1 MALLTED
8 GVRALAGFKGHDGP
22 VTSCYLDVD
31 GSRYPRP
38 QELEHQLATLVR
50 RARERGAVHPSVE
63 ADLRHIAQHVH
74 QGLDRA
80 HVRGLAM
87 TGQKPAADTLKRLA
101 GIADPAPLAA
111 EPITDIRSLAASM
124 RLRAACDACHAG
136 FMKPYTPPV
145 VTDEDRNF
153 DFDSVLPPQ

>member
-63 ADLRHIAQHVH
+63 ADLRHIAQPVDLH
-74 QGLDRA
+74 
-80 HVRGLAM
+80 
-87 TGQKPAADTLKRLA
+87 
-101 GIADPAPLAA
+101 APMLAA
-111 EPITDIRSLAASM
+111 AHGCPYAARPRSLAGESPLYMEA
-124 RLRAACDACHAG
+124 
-136 FMKPYTPPV
+136 
-145 VTDEDRNF
+145 E
-153 DFDSVLPPQ
+153 